1 MKSRLEYL
9 LLIGFSRLV
18 CALPLSVAL
27 TLGRAFGI
35 FLGRVVR
42 YRRKVAL
49 ENLRR
54 ALGTEKS
61 EAELRRI
68 LRGVYRHFGQMIVE
82 FCRFPVLSGRRIE
95 RLVTM
100 ENPEILEEA
109 ARRGK
114 GVVLVSG
121 HFGNWEMMGAAIA
134 HKGYPV
140 RGLVANQRNTAVG
153 DLMDRF
159 RRCVQVEPIHVGIS
173 VKDIL
178 RALSRGEFVAI
189 ISDQNAGRRGIFV
202 DFFGRPTSTPQ
213 GAAAI
218 ALKRDTPILLAFC
231 VRQPGGRHRVI
242 LEHFPNSDHFPDG
255 AEGVRAVTQLYTQ
268 RLEYYIR
275 RYPDQWLWLHRRWKC
290 SPD

>member
-18 CALPLSVAL
+18 CALPLSAAL

-35 FLGRVVR
+35 FIGRVVR

-49 ENLRR
+49 ENLRK
-54 ALGTEKS
+54 AFGTEKD

-68 LRGVYRHFGQMIVE
+68 LRGVYRHFGQMLVE

-100 ENPEILEEA
+100 EHPEILEEA
-109 ARRGK
+109 AQRGN

-121 HFGNWEMMGAAIA
+121 HFGNWEMMAAAIA
-134 HKGYPV
+134 HKGYPM

-159 RRCVQVEPIHVGIS
+159 RRSVQVEPIRVGVS
-173 VKDIL
+173 VKDVL
-178 RALSRGEFVAI
+178 RALSRGEIVAI
-189 ISDQNAGRRGIFV
+189 ISDQNAGRRGVFV

-213 GAAAI
+213 GAATI
-218 ALKRDTPILLAFC
+218 ALKRDVPIVLGFS
-231 VRQPGGRHRVI
+231 VRQPGGRHRVV
-242 LEHFPNSDHFPDG
+242 LERFPDPDHFPDG
-255 AEGVRAVTQLYTQ
+255 SEGVRVATQLYTE
-268 RLEYYIR
+268 RLEQYIR
-275 RYPDQWLWLHRRWKC
+275 RYPEQWLWLHRRWKS
-290 SPD
+290 SPG